1 MRNVSKESNRANV
14 TSSYERSFPS
24 RRLGHKKPMTLTS
37 KTEACLERLQEAGP
51 PRREDLISLLSLRDE
66 KALQPLFFA
75 ADARRKKT
83 VGDIVHVRGIVE
95 FSNHC
100 ERNCLYCGLRRANR
114 QLKRYRMTDREI
126 LEAAFAVKRANIAT
140 LVLQSGEDLF
150 YDAEKLCR
158 LIESIKR
165 ETGLIITLSLGERQR
180 EEYQAFRQ
188 AGADRYLLKHETASP
203 SLYHR
208 LRPGS
213 RLENRLMCLGWLNDL
228 GFQTGS
234 GNMVGLP
241 GQDASVLAD
250 DIALINSLNADMAGI
265 GPFLPHPQT
274 PLSPCPPGEVL
285 PVLTVLALVRLT
297 RPAIHLP
304 ATTAMSVLHPEG
316 RLKALASGANV
327 FMPDFTPPA
336 YRRLYDLYPGRSVD
350 SEDPLSIL
358 NLLEKE
364 LNRYGRTILPQIQQ
378 TLKA

>member
-1 MRNVSKESNRANV
+1 MRSVSKESNRANGI
-14 TSSYERSFPS
+14 SSYERPLPS

-37 KTEACLERLQEAGP
+37 KTEECLERLQEAGP
-51 PRREDLISLLSLRDE
+51 PRREDLIALLSLRDE

-75 ADARRKKT
+75 ADARRKET
-83 VGDIVHVRGIVE
+83 VGDVVHLRGIVE
-95 FSNHC
+95 FSNYC
-100 ERNCLYCGLRRANR
+100 ERNCLYCGLRQANR

-126 LEAAFAVKRANIAT
+126 LEAAFAVKRANIGT
-140 LVLQSGEDLF
+140 LVLQSGEDPF

-165 ETGLIITLSLGERQR
+165 EIGLVITLSLGERPR

-213 RLENRLMCLGWLNDL
+213 RLENRLTCLGWLKDL
-228 GFQTGS
+228 GFETGS

-241 GQDASVLAD
+241 GQDAAVLAD
-250 DIALINSLNADMAGI
+250 DISLIDSLNADMAGI

-274 PLSPCPPGEVL
+274 PLSSCPPGEVL
-285 PVLTVLALVRLT
+285 PVLTILALVRLT
-297 RPAIHLP
+297 RPVIHLP

-336 YRRLYDLYPGRSVD
+336 YRRLYDLYPGRSAD
-350 SEDPLSIL
+350 SGDPLSIL
-358 NLLEKE
+358 DLLEKE
-364 LNRYGRTILPQIQQ
+364 LNRYGRTILP
-378 TLKA
+378 